1 MRTKRNLKT
10 QVFNVSSN
18 YRPILDVFIS
28 LSLFAILDLV
38 YDDGVQLATN
48 SRILIPMSLFLR
60 KVAFGV
66 IITVYLVSGT
76 NKNRN

>member
-1 MRTKRNLKT
+1 
-10 QVFNVSSN
+10 VSSN

-38 YDDGVQLATN
+38 YDDGVLPATN

-66 IITVYLVSGT
+66 GITVRS
-76 NKNRN
+76 